1 MLETQIVKA
10 GGLDKDSVRKVTPV
24 TKEDLL

>member
-1 MLETQIVKA
+1 MLETQIGKA
-10 GGLDKDSVRKVTPV
+10 GGMEKESVRKVAPV